1 MLPAVGAR
9 SLRCFAIR
17 SLGIRRRQPQNGG
30 FTLSRDT
37 ITKAIAI
44 RRRESPSRHMA
55 QYYDYI
61 SDDLTGNFSTP
72 ISRNAL
78 IERQLR

>member
-61 SDDLTGNFSTP
+61 SDNLADDFAIMNR
-72 ISRNAL
+72 RNAL
-78 IERQLR
+78 IIK